1 MTGLELDFSLDDK
14 DVDHLLNTVEL
25 IRMPAAKRRRILK
38 KISRPIIKDARIN
51 IRNQTTVTGQ
61 PFVKRKGRKRK
72 KMLSKMG
79 KGLVGYASS
88 EKVDIAYQIKLK
100 GIAGKTQQEGRP
112 QRFTAKQLKK
122 IRGGTD
128 KYQEPATRK
137 QAKVL
142 LSAGYTVRRKGGKGR
157 KKPTVKWI
165 TENLKQGQL
174 WAIYREITGK
184 KTKQS
189 WNVTP
194 PPRPYLGMSSQEVS
208 ELLEFEITQ
217 SRKG

>member
-1 MTGLELDFSLDDK
+1 MSIELDVSLNET
-14 DVDHLLNTVEL
+14 DVDYFLNTVEL
-25 IRMPAAKRRRILK
+25 LRMPEAKRRRILK
-38 KISRPIIKDARIN
+38 KISRPIIKDARSN
-51 IRNQTTVTGQ
+51 LRSQTTVTGQ
-61 PFVKRKGRKRK
+61 PFAKRKGKKRK

-79 KGLVGYASS
+79 KGLTGYASA
-88 EKVDIAYQIKLK
+88 ERVDIAYQNKLK
-100 GIAGKTQQEGRP
+100 GIAGKRQQDGEP

-122 IRGGTD
+122 LRGGRD
-128 KYQEPATRK
+128 KYQEMATRK

-142 LSAGYTVRRKGGKGR
+142 LSAGFTVKRKGGKGR

-174 WAIYREITGK
+174 WAIYRELTGK

-194 PPRPYLGMSSQEVS
+194 PPRPYLGMSQQDVS
-208 ELLEFEITQ
+208 ELLEVEITQ